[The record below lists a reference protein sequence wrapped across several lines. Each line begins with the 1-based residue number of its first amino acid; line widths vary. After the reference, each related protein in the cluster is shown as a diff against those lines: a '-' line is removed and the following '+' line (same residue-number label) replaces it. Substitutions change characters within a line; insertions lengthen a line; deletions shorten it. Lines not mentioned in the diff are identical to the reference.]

1 MSSFVLPPLS
11 VPFSLRINPHH
22 DIAEEASRSWFRSMG
37 FDNLESVMREYER
50 NRSCD
55 LVARAFPDVG
65 PLELEHLTNL
75 VFWLFLLDDGLDQGA
90 LSLPSDE
97 GRKRLERM
105 FSLLSAP
112 TGEAR
117 PQTALERSGVLMIAP
132 MLEAMSR
139 EGGLR
144 LLEEIRMLFSW
155 ITHEVQRR
163 SCAELP
169 DPLAYAHQRRFTSAA
184 RVVFRAGEY
193 ANHAE
198 LPAIFHQSRLFET
211 LQDSATDVI
220 TLVNDLFSY
229 EKEAEYG
236 EINNYVVVC
245 QRWLDSSIDDA
256 VALLLRLLDARIHCF
271 QREQKRVAGFIEE
284 QVFSSDER
292 QAIRRDVQMLEEWMS
307 ANLDWSSH
315 VPRYNDLRNG
325 PRR

>member
-1 MSSFVLPPLS
+1 MSAFVLPRLS

-37 FDNLESVMREYER
+37 FDNVESVMREYER
-50 NRSCD
+50 NRSCG

-65 PLELEHLTNL
+65 PLELEHLTSL

-97 GRKRLERM
+97 GRKRLERV

-112 TGEAR
+112 PGEAC

-132 MLEAMSR
+132 MLEVMSR
-139 EGGLR
+139 EGGRR

-155 ITHEVQRR
+155 VAHEVQRR

-245 QRWLDSSIDDA
+245 QRWLDSSINDA
-256 VALLLRLLDARIHCF
+256 VALLLRLLDARVDCF
-271 QREQKRVAGFIEE
+271 QREQKRVAVFIEE
-284 QVFSSDER
+284 QAFSSDER
-292 QAIRRDVQMLEEWMS
+292 QAIRRYVQMLEEWMS
-307 ANLDWSSH
+307 ANLDWSSR

-325 PRR
+325 PGR